1 MPPVFE
7 VAFDVRA
14 GLGEGALWDWRRGAL
29 GSVDILAG
37 RLLVGDPADGSTR
50 EIAVGQPVGAA
61 LLQHEDEL
69 LLAVRDGF
77 AWVDLRDDSLTD
89 GPRVEADEPGMR
101 MNDAACDAAGRCFA
115 GTMEFDGSG
124 RPGTLYRLDPDLSVR
139 PVLGGFGV
147 SNGIGWSL
155 SGESM
160 YHIDSHRHRV
170 DVHDYDAS
178 SGTPSNGR
186 PLVRTDADWG
196 LPDGLTVDAEGGIW
210 VCFWDGAALRRFAPD
225 GALTDQLDFP
235 AARPTRP
242 AFGGP
247 DLDRLYV
254 TSATLDSDGS
264 DPGGAVFVAELGV
277 RGLPAPAFT
286 PR

>member
-14 GLGEGALWDWRRGAL
+14 GLGEGALWDWRHGAL
-29 GSVDILAG
+29 VSVDILAG
-37 RLLVGDPADGSTR
+37 RVLVGDPDDGSTH
-50 EIAVGQPVGAA
+50 EIVVGQPVGAA
-61 LLQHEDEL
+61 LLQREHEL

-77 AWVDLRDDSLTD
+77 ASVDLRDDALTE

-124 RPGTLYRLDPDLSVR
+124 RLGALYRLDPDLSVR
-139 PVLGGFGV
+139 PVLDGFEV

-155 SGESM
+155 SGEAM
-160 YHIDSHRHRV
+160 YHIDSQRHRV
-170 DVHDYDAS
+170 DVYDYDAAT
-178 SGTPSNGR
+178 GTPSNGR
-186 PLVRTDADWG
+186 PLAVMDADQG

-210 VCFWDGAALRRFAPD
+210 VGFWDGAALRRYSPD
-225 GALTDQLDFP
+225 GALTEQLDFP
-235 AARPTRP
+235 AARPTKP

-254 TSATLDSDGS
+254 TSATLDSGAT
-264 DPGGAVFVAELGV
+264 DPGGAVFVAQPGV
-277 RGLPAPAFT
+277 RGLPAHVFT